1 MTGNATDNKGDKSG
15 EFIANL
21 LKNLMQNGFPEK
33 KVALPLEKLYESA
46 HSKNVNFNKVL
57 TFLLEEKDI
66 DHEKTSTKI
75 IFFPKLAVVSESE
88 NSQAGESASG
98 VMPGLENLDD
108 IMKIGQEMFG
118 NALNPDMLKDGNMNM
133 ASLAEKAKA
142 MMASMSPEQLQNLQK
157 IVNNIPSDKK
167 EALMKKAKDLGIK

>member
-1 MTGNATDNKGDKSG
+1 MTGNANDNKGDKSG

-21 LKNLMQNGFPEK
+21 LKNLVQNGFPEK

-75 IFFPKLAVVSESE
+75 IFSPKVAVVHES
-88 NSQAGESASG
+88 AESASG
-98 VMPGLENLDD
+98 GIPGLENLDD

-118 NALNPDMLKDGNMNM
+118 NVLNSDMLKDGNMSM
-133 ASLAEKAKA
+133 ASLAEKARA

-157 IVNNIPSDKK
+157 VVNNMPSDKK

>member
-1 MTGNATDNKGDKSG
+1 MTDNTNDKSG

-21 LKNLMQNGFPEK
+21 LKNLAQNGFPEK

-46 HSKNVNFNKVL
+46 HSKHVNFNKVL

-75 IFFPKLAVVSESE
+75 IFFPKVAPAVDSEDT
-88 NSQAGESASG
+88 AFSG
-98 VMPGLENLDD
+98 IPGLGNMED
-108 IMKIGQEMFG
+108 IMKMGQEVFG
-118 NALNPDMLKDGNMNM
+118 NILNPDILKDGNMSM
-133 ASLAEKAKA
+133 SSLAEKARA

-157 IVNNIPSDKK
+157 VVNNIPSDKK

>member
-1 MTGNATDNKGDKSG
+1 MTDNSTDKSG

-21 LKNLMQNGFPEK
+21 LKNLVQNGFPEK

-75 IFFPKLAVVSESE
+75 IFFPKVVEE
-88 NSQAGESASG
+88 NASSDDAADG
-98 VMPGLENLDD
+98 IPGLGNMAD
-108 IMKIGQEMFG
+108 IMKMGQEMFG
-118 NALNPDMLKDGNMNM
+118 NMNPDMLKGGDMSM

-142 MMASMSPEQLQNLQK
+142 MMASMSPEQLENLQK
-157 IVNNIPSDKK
+157 VVNNIPTDKK